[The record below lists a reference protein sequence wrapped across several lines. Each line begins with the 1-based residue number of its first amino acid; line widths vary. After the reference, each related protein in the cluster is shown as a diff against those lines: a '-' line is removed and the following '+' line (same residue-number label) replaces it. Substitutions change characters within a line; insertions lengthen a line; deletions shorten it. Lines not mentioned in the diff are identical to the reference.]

1 VKTFSEW
8 LKANGYD
15 EPQLTEQMRKHLEA
29 AYKAETAPPPPPPE
43 PPKPKQPGMDEV
55 IAAARAEEERKTRIT
70 EIVARVI
77 TDRPDMI
84 ATAEALGRQAIEAK
98 WDTDRFELEVL
109 RAQRSSGGVHLHI
122 PRGEA
127 AVTEEVVECAVA
139 MAGSLTNVGKHY
151 KAETI
156 EAARK
161 KWRNGLSMGE
171 MAVTAA
177 HRQGFRGHTLRA
189 NLREVLRAAMAPPDL
204 RAGVAGPSTY
214 SVPNIL
220 SNVANKFAL
229 EGFYAVDGAWRE
241 ISSRRSVSDF
251 KQTTSLRAT
260 ADLQY
265 KKLAPGGE
273 IQHGEI
279 GERAYTNQ
287 AYTYARMIGISRED
301 WINDDTGALAGMSR
315 EMGIGAGDAINNVF
329 WTVFLNNSAFFAAGN
344 NNVSTGV
351 PSLTSLAAADS
362 VFRLQTKPNG
372 RPLGLEP
379 AILLVPTA
387 LRITAMGLMTDTMV
401 GTTTANTLMPAQN
414 ILAGAYRV
422 VSSPYMS
429 NSAFTGYSAVAW
441 YLLANPSQLSTI
453 EGVFLNGQETPTVEQ
468 ADFDWNT
475 LGTSM
480 RGYIDFGFAQQEFRA
495 GVRSTGA

>member
-1 VKTFSEW
+1 
-8 LKANGYD
+8 
-15 EPQLTEQMRKHLEA
+15 
-29 AYKAETAPPPPPPE
+29 
-43 PPKPKQPGMDEV
+43 
-55 IAAARAEEERKTRIT
+55 
-70 EIVARVI
+70 
-77 TDRPDMI
+77 
-84 ATAEALGRQAIEAK
+84 
-98 WDTDRFELEVL
+98 
-109 RAQRSSGGVHLHI
+109 
-122 PRGEA
+122 
-127 AVTEEVVECAVA
+127 
-139 MAGSLTNVGKHY
+139 
-151 KAETI
+151 
-156 EAARK
+156 
-161 KWRNGLSMGE
+161 
-171 MAVTAA
+171 
-177 HRQGFRGHTLRA
+177 
-189 NLREVLRAAMAPPDL
+189 
-204 RAGVAGPSTY
+204 
-214 SVPNIL
+214 VPNIL